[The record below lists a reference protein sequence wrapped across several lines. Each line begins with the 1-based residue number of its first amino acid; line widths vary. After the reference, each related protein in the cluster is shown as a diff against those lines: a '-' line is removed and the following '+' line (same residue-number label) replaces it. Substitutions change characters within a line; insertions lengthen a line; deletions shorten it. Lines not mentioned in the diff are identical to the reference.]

1 MAVNV
6 IPLRRATWSRYW
18 QNFGFWNIVTL
29 GAFALLLFFLVYPL
43 LAVLGQSLTSKTG
56 DLLEGYRRFFSQ
68 PYYSNSLMN
77 SLLVSIPATIGSLL
91 IGVPLAYIV
100 TRYTIPGRALI
111 RAAVVI
117 TLLSP
122 PFIGAYAWV
131 VMLGRAG
138 LLNRFLENFNIQV
151 PSIYGPGGLIFVFTI
166 THYPFVFLIVSSAI
180 RSIDQSIEDA
190 ARNLGSGEIKT
201 LFTVLLPI
209 LLPSITAGVLLS
221 FMTIVADFGTPMIIG
236 ESFRVLPTHI
246 YSEFINEMGGNA
258 TMASA
263 MSVILIALCLLA
275 LALQRYFAFKTSYN
289 VQCVRPLETRQLQG
303 ATGALMIAF
312 AGLVILV
319 SLLPMVIIFFSS
331 FSIGRGS
338 LLTSNFSLGNYESIL
353 YNVPTAITNTFFLA
367 TLSASIGIVL
377 AMFIAYVL
385 VRGKTRWRGL
395 LDSLVTLPNAIPGT
409 VIAVGFIIIF
419 NQPPLLITGT
429 WMILVVSYVVRRLPY
444 AVRACVAMLQQ
455 IDASIEEASVNL
467 GVPPMRTFA
476 RVVVPLMAPAILAG
490 GIMTWVTTISE
501 LSSTILLYSGPY
513 ATMTVKIFSNVF
525 SNDFGNA
532 SALAMILIT
541 ATFVP
546 LFLMYRFL
554 GERAE
559 QAL

>member
-1 MAVNV
+1 MAVNALS
-6 IPLRRATWSRYW
+6 LRRVNVSRFW

-43 LAVLGQSLTSKTG
+43 LAVFGQSLTSKTG
-56 DLLEGYRRFFSQ
+56 DLLEGYRKFFSQ
-68 PYYSNSLMN
+68 PYYSNSLTN

-138 LLNRFLENFNIQV
+138 LLNQFLENFGVQV
-151 PSIYGPGGLIFVFTI
+151 PSIYGPVGLIFVFTI

-190 ARNLGSGEIKT
+190 ARNLGSGEVKT

-246 YSEFINEMGGNA
+246 YGEFINEMGGNA

-263 MSVILIALCLLA
+263 MSVILIAICLLA

-289 VQCVRPLETRQLQG
+289 VQCVRPLETRQPQG

-312 AGLVILV
+312 ADLVIFV

-338 LLTSNFSLGNYESIL
+338 LLTSNFSLGNYER
-353 YNVPTAITNTFFLA
+353 VPATACRRRSPTVSSLA
-367 TLSASIGIVL
+367 TISAAVDIVL
-377 AMFIAYVL
+377 AMLIAYVL
-385 VRGKTRWRGL
+385 GARQDALARLARFARRAAERDSRHRDRGGLYHRLQSAAALAHRHVDDSRRFVRRPAFAVRG
-395 LDSLVTLPNAIPGT
+395 
-409 VIAVGFIIIF
+409 
-419 NQPPLLITGT
+419 
-429 WMILVVSYVVRRLPY
+429 
-444 AVRACVAMLQQ
+444 
-455 IDASIEEASVNL
+455 
-467 GVPPMRTFA
+467 A
-476 RVVVPLMAPAILAG
+476 RVCRDVAA
-490 GIMTWVTTISE
+490 
-501 LSSTILLYSGPY
+501 
-513 ATMTVKIFSNVF
+513 
-525 SNDFGNA
+525 D
-532 SALAMILIT
+532 
-541 ATFVP
+541 
-546 LFLMYRFL
+546 
-554 GERAE
+554 
-559 QAL
+559 

>member
-1 MAVNV
+1 MATEAR
-6 IPLRRATWSRYW
+6 PLRRTNISRYW
-18 QNFGFWNIVTL
+18 RNLSFWNLVTV
-29 GAFALLLFFLVYPL
+29 GAFALLLLFLVYPL
-43 LAVLGQSLTSKTG
+43 LAVFQQSLTSKAG
-56 DLLEGYRRFFSQ
+56 DLLDGYRKFFTQ
-68 PYYSNSLMN
+68 PYYSNSLTN

-91 IGVPLAYIV
+91 IGVPLAYVV

-111 RAAVVI
+111 RSAVVM

-138 LLNRFLENFNIQV
+138 LLNQFLENFDIQA

-166 THYPFVFLIVSSAI
+166 THFPFVFLVVSSAI

-190 ARNLGSGEIKT
+190 ARNLGSGEVKT
-201 LFTVLLPI
+201 FFTVLLPI
-209 LLPSITAGVLLS
+209 LFPSITAGVLLA

-236 ESFRVLPTHI
+236 ESFRVLPTQI
-246 YSEFINEMGGNA
+246 YGEFINEMGGNP

-263 MSVILIALCLLA
+263 MSVILILICLLA
-275 LALQRYFAFKTSYN
+275 LTLQRYFAAKMSYN
-289 VQCVRPLETRQLQG
+289 VQCVRPLETREPHG
-303 ATGALMIAF
+303 VSGVLMTAF
-312 AGLVILV
+312 ACLVIFV
-319 SLLPMVIIFFSS
+319 SLLPIVIIFFSS
-331 FSIGRGS
+331 FTKGRGS
-338 LLTSNFSLGNYESIL
+338 LLTLDFSLANYERIL

-377 AMFIAYVL
+377 AMFIAYIL
-385 VRGKTRWRGL
+385 VRGKTRMRGL
-395 LDSLVTLPNAIPGT
+395 LDSLVNLPMAIPGT
-409 VIAVGFIIIF
+409 VLAVGFIIVF
-419 NQPPLLITGT
+419 NQPPLLLTGT

-490 GIMTWVTTISE
+490 GIMTWVMTISE
-501 LSSTILLYSGPY
+501 LSSTILLYYGPFS
-513 ATMTVKIFSNVF
+513 TMTVQIFNNVF
-525 SNDFGNA
+525 SNQFGNA
-532 SALAMILIT
+532 SALSMILIT

-554 GERAE
+554 GEHAE
-559 QAL
+559 QIL

>member
-1 MAVNV
+1 MAAKA
-6 IPLRRATWSRYW
+6 IPVSRPRISRLW
-18 QNFGFWNIVTL
+18 QNLNFWNFVTL

-43 LAVLGQSLTSKTG
+43 LAVFGASLTSKTG
-56 DLLEGYRRFFSQ
+56 DLLEGYRKFFSQ
-68 PYYSNSLMN
+68 PYYSNSLTN
-77 SLLVSIPATIGSLL
+77 SLLVSIPATFASML

-100 TRYTIPGRALI
+100 TRYSIPNRSLI
-111 RAAVVI
+111 RAAVVL

-138 LLNRFLENFNIQV
+138 LLNRFLENFGVQV
-151 PSIYGPGGLIFVFTI
+151 PSIYGPVGLGFVFTI

-201 LFTVLLPI
+201 LLTVIFPI

-236 ESFRVLPTHI
+236 ERFRVLPTHI
-246 YSEFINEMGGNA
+246 YGEFINEMGGNA

-263 MSVILIALCLLA
+263 MSVILIAICLFA
-275 LALQRYFAFKTSYN
+275 LALQRYVAFKSSYN
-289 VQCVRPLETRQLQG
+289 AQCVRPLETRKPEGL
-303 ATGALMIAF
+303 AGALMIGF
-312 AGLVILV
+312 TYFVLFV

-338 LLTSNFSLGNYESIL
+338 LLTTNFGWDNYERVLYSI
-353 YNVPTAITNTFFLA
+353 PEAIMNSFWLA
-367 TLSASIGIVL
+367 TMSALIDILLAVL
-377 AMFIAYVL
+377 IAYVL
-385 VRGKTRWRGL
+385 VRGKTRFRGV
-395 LDSLVTLPNAIPGT
+395 LDSLVALPNAIPGT
-409 VIAVGFIIIF
+409 VLAVGFIIVF
-419 NQPPLLITGT
+419 NQPPFLLTGT
-429 WMILVVSYVVRRLPY
+429 WIILVVSYVIRRLPY

-455 IDASIEEASVNL
+455 IDSTIEEASINL
-467 GVPPMRTFA
+467 GVPPLRTFL
-476 RVVVPLMAPAILAG
+476 RVVMPLMVPAVIGG

-501 LSSTILLYSGPY
+501 LSSTILLYYGPF
-513 ATMTVKIFSNVF
+513 ATMTVKIFSNVIT
-525 SNDFGNA
+525 NEFGTA
-532 SALAMILIT
+532 SALAVILTIS
-541 ATFVP
+541 TFVP
-546 LFLMYRFL
+546 LVLMYRFL

>member
-1 MAVNV
+1 
-6 IPLRRATWSRYW
+6 
-18 QNFGFWNIVTL
+18 
-29 GAFALLLFFLVYPL
+29 
-43 LAVLGQSLTSKTG
+43 
-56 DLLEGYRRFFSQ
+56 
-68 PYYSNSLMN
+68 
-77 SLLVSIPATIGSLL
+77 
-91 IGVPLAYIV
+91 
-100 TRYTIPGRALI
+100 
-111 RAAVVI
+111 
-117 TLLSP
+117 
-122 PFIGAYAWV
+122 
-131 VMLGRAG
+131 
-138 LLNRFLENFNIQV
+138 
-151 PSIYGPGGLIFVFTI
+151 
-166 THYPFVFLIVSSAI
+166 
-180 RSIDQSIEDA
+180 
-190 ARNLGSGEIKT
+190 
-201 LFTVLLPI
+201 

-246 YSEFINEMGGNA
+246 YSEFINEMGGNPM
-258 TMASA
+258 MASA
-263 MSVILIALCLLA
+263 MSVILIAICLLA
-275 LALQRYFAFKTSYN
+275 LALQRYYSFKTSYN
-289 VQCVRPLETRQLQG
+289 VQCVRPLETRQPHG
-303 ATGALMIAF
+303 VAGALMIAF
-312 AGLVILV
+312 ADLVILV
-319 SLLPMVIIFFSS
+319 SLLPIVVIFFSS

-338 LLTSNFSLGNYESIL
+338 IVTSNFSLENYERIL

-385 VRGKTRWRGL
+385 VRGKTRWRGV
-395 LDSLVTLPNAIPGT
+395 LDSLVALPNAIPGT

-419 NQPPLLITGT
+419 NQPPFLITGT
-429 WMILVVSYVVRRLPY
+429 WMILVVSYVIRRLPY
-444 AVRACVAMLQQ
+444 GVRACVAMLQQ

-532 SALAMILIT
+532 SALAMILIA

>member
-1 MAVNV
+1 MAVNAM
-6 IPLRRATWSRYW
+6 PLRRAKISRYW
-18 QNFGFWNIVTL
+18 QNFGFWNIVTF

-43 LAVLGQSLTSKTG
+43 LAVFGQSLNSKTG
-56 DLLEGYRRFFSQ
+56 DLLEGYRKFFSQ
-68 PYYSNSLMN
+68 PYYSNSLTN

-100 TRYTIPGRALI
+100 TRYSIPGRALI
-111 RAAVVI
+111 RSAVVI

-138 LLNRFLENFNIQV
+138 LVNKFLENFGAQV
-151 PSIYGPGGLIFVFTI
+151 PSIYGPVGLTFVFTI
-166 THYPFVFLIVSSAI
+166 THYPFVFLVVSSAI

-190 ARNLGSGEIKT
+190 ARNLGSNEIKT
-201 LFTVLLPI
+201 LFTVILPI

-221 FMTIVADFGTPMIIG
+221 FMTIVADFGTPMILG

-246 YSEFINEMGGNA
+246 YSEFINEIGGNP

-289 VQCVRPLETRQLQG
+289 AQCVRPLEMRQPHG
-303 ATGALMIAF
+303 VTGALMIIF
-312 AGLVILV
+312 AGLVIFV
-319 SLLPMVIIFFSS
+319 SLLPIIVIFVSS

-338 LLTSNFSLGNYESIL
+338 IVTSSLSLGNYERVL
-353 YNVPTAITNTFFLA
+353 YNVTAAITNSFTLA
-367 TLSASIGIVL
+367 TISAAIDVLL
-377 AMFIAYVL
+377 AMLIAYVL
-385 VRGKTRWRGL
+385 VRGKTRWGGL
-395 LDSLVTLPNAIPGT
+395 LDSLVALPNAIPGT
-409 VIAVGFIIIF
+409 VIAVGFIIVF
-419 NQPPLLITGT
+419 NQPPLLLTGT

-455 IDASIEEASVNL
+455 IDSSIEEASVNL
-467 GVPPMRTFA
+467 GVPPMRTFV

-490 GIMTWVTTISE
+490 GVMTWVTAISE
-501 LSSTILLYSGPY
+501 LSSTILLYYGPFS
-513 ATMTVKIFSNVF
+513 TMTVKIFSNVF
-525 SNDFGNA
+525 TNEFGTA